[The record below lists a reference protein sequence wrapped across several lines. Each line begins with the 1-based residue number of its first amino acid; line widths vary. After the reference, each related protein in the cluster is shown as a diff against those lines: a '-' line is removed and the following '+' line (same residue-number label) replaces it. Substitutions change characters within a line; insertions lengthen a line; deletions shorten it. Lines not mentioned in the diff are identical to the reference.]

1 MLIELIHT
9 EILVKHSDTVVVY
22 HEEPS
27 SVKLNLTNR
36 YVLIVGEDIVEL
48 NRLATDLP
56 QNGIVK
62 KAF

>member
-48 NRLATDLP
+48 NRSAANLP
-56 QNGIVK
+56 QNGIVE

>member
-1 MLIELIHT
+1 MLIELIHA